1 MECFDVGEVVVGDGG
16 FLFCMEKWGYVKV
29 GVWILEVIVEY
40 LEVGNDFFIMW
51 NVGVKIMLVNLNWGL
66 IYWKYIC
73 ICVKL
78 ID

>member
-40 LEVGNDFFIMW
+40 LEVGNDFVIVW
-51 NVGVKIMLVNLNWGL
+51 NVGEES
-66 IYWKYIC
+66 
-73 ICVKL
+73 
-78 ID
+78 